1 MRSIFCKHAKFF
13 VTITVFEELNND
25 EMPTKNVDDLEL
37 ISVFI
42 ISPPAVFISFF
53 WLNRKY

>member
-1 MRSIFCKHAKFF
+1 M
-13 VTITVFEELNND
+13 TITVFEELNND
-25 EMPTKNVDDLEL
+25 EMPTKNVVDLEL

-53 WLNRKY
+53 